1 MIPEQ
6 VILGP
11 IVTEKSTDLQGAHN
25 QYVFKV
31 AKQAN
36 KIEIRKAV
44 EMVFGVRVWKV
55 RTQVVR
61 GDLRR
66 VGVHYGRRSGWK
78 KAFVTVHPND
88 SIDLYGE
95 E

>member
-1 MIPEQ
+1 
-6 VILGP
+6 
-11 IVTEKSTDLQGAHN
+11 
-25 QYVFKV
+25 
-31 AKQAN
+31 
-36 KIEIRKAV
+36 
-44 EMVFGVRVWKV
+44 
-55 RTQVVR
+55 
-61 GDLRR
+61 LRR